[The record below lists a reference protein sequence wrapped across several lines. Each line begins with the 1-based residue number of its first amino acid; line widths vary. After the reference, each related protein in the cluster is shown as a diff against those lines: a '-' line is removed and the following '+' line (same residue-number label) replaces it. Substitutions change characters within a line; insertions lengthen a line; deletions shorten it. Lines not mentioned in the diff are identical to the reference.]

1 MTVLLEINDI
11 DHSFLPGG
19 KFDPADE
26 NHLDLI
32 VDKFRRDRGAEG
44 FFADV
49 HCDGLVVQIT
59 RNEEAEKE
67 LADCIELLKLGG
79 FKPAL
84 HRLKPLL
91 EKYPYHRDLLYNY
104 GMALRE
110 IGEVEESIE
119 ILSRATEIAPDHDH
133 AWVALSVSNQTIGR
147 IDDALSA
154 INKAFELDP
163 EDPFVLRTLGYLL
176 ESKGDLDT
184 ATIHLEKVLQLSPS
198 DPQAHLVLG
207 KIKSSTSPKDAA
219 GHFKQVLKNAPGSPM
234 ASLAN
239 DLMNQL

>member
-11 DHSFLPGG
+11 DHSFLPDG

-26 NHLDLI
+26 THIDLI

-67 LADCIELLKLGG
+67 LADCIELFQLGG

-110 IGEVEESIE
+110 VGEVEESIQ
-119 ILSRATEIAPDHDH
+119 LLDRATKIAPDHSH

-147 IDDALSA
+147 IDDALAA
-154 INKAFELDP
+154 INRAFEIDG

-176 ESKGDLDT
+176 ESKGELEK
-184 ATIHLEKVLQLSPS
+184 ASIHLEKVLQLSPS

-207 KIKSSTSPKDAA
+207 KIKSSTSPEDAA
-219 GHFKQVLKNAPGSPM
+219 DHFKWVQKNAPGSPM
-234 ASLAN
+234 ASLAS
-239 DLMNQL
+239 DLLDQL